1 MSNVLTSNL
10 NTSEYAQYLEEKKYH
25 AGQTLFNQSDFI
37 DGCHIILKGTVHGV
51 VRDDELGRQ
60 AKMDLNFYEG
70 DVLGMTDLM
79 VNADGST
86 IRNFSA
92 VASSEVTSLFISKQ
106 AFHQIEQD
114 EKASAFFFK
123 LALQSASRATFDSH
137 KSTAQDSLLSSA
149 IPEVDYMVANAV
161 LAQQKI
167 QSFSELFIDQL
178 IDHVALE
185 INHHADELAEQTVL
199 ESNMG
204 VKEHKVLKIGLGSI
218 EVAKTLVGKTGIGS
232 MSEPDKG
239 VRIIHTPMGVVFGM
253 IPITNP
259 VETILF
265 KFLSA
270 LKSRNAIIVSSHRK
284 GRDVGL
290 KTVKIIQSV
299 LKKYGAPVN
308 LIQAPQLPASRAVTN
323 AFMTHIDVNFILATG
338 GPSMVK
344 SAYQSGTPAIG
355 VGKGNAPVWICQD
368 SDLKKAVQDVINS
381 KSFDNGIVCGSEN
394 NLIVDRVI
402 ANEFTEHA
410 QMNGAAVLSDDE
422 LKTLVDQAFSSGRLD
437 AHWVGRSAADIC
449 EYLNIQRDYDIKIIV
464 AKVEEGEMDSPFLK
478 EKLAPVLSLSI
489 VDSDQQALNL
499 AKQILQG
506 EGAGH
511 TAIIHSRDDQL
522 IKQYG
527 QAVDVSRILVNT
539 PGTQGCI
546 GAANGLQL
554 SWTLGCGTQGGGS
567 TSDNVTYKHL
577 MNTKRIAYSQ

>member
-1 MSNVLTSNL
+1 MGNVITSNL
-10 NTSEYAQYLEEKKYH
+10 STSEFAQYIEEKKYH
-25 AGQTLFNQSDFI
+25 TGKNLFNQSDI
-37 DGCHIILKGTVHGV
+37 VDGCHIIVKGTVHGV

-60 AKMDLNFYEG
+60 AKMNLNFHEG
-70 DVLGMTDLM
+70 DVLGMTDLL
-79 VNADGST
+79 VNSDGET

-92 VASSEVTSLFISKQ
+92 VASCEVTSFFISKQ
-106 AFHQIEQD
+106 AFQLIQKD

-123 LALQSASRATFDSH
+123 LALQSASKSTFDSH
-137 KSTAQDSLLSSA
+137 KSIAEDSLIDSA
-149 IPEVDYMVANAV
+149 IPEVDFMVANAV

-167 QSFSELFIDQL
+167 QSFSESFIDQL
-178 IDHVALE
+178 INDVALE

-218 EVAKTLVGKTGIGS
+218 EIAKTLVGKTGVGS
-232 MSEPDKG
+232 LSEPDKG
-239 VRIIHTPMGVVFGM
+239 VRTIYTPMGVVFGM

-290 KTVKIIQSV
+290 KTVSIIQSV
-299 LKKYGAPVN
+299 LKKNGAPVN
-308 LIQAPQLPASRAVTN
+308 LIQAPQLPANRVVTN
-323 AFMTHIDVNFILATG
+323 AFMSHIDVNFILATG

-368 SDLKKAVQDVINS
+368 SDLKQAAQDVINS

-394 NLIVDRVI
+394 NLIVDRAVQD
-402 ANEFTEHA
+402 EFIEHA
-410 QMNGAAVLSDDE
+410 QFYGAAVLTDE
-422 LKTLVDQAFSSGRLD
+422 ELQIIIDQAFSSGRLD
-437 AHWVGRSAADIC
+437 AHWVGRCAADIC
-449 EYLNIQRDYDIKIIV
+449 EYLNIKRDYHIKLII
-464 AKVEEGEMDSPFLK
+464 AKVAQDHLDSPFLK

-506 EGAGH
+506 EGSGH
-511 TAIIHSRDDQL
+511 TAIIHSQDDQL
-522 IKQYG
+522 IKRYG

>member
-1 MSNVLTSNL
+1 MTTEL
-10 NTSEYAQYLEEKKYH
+10 NTSEFAHYLEEKKYQ
-25 AGQTLFNQSDFI
+25 AGQNLFNQNDVI
-37 DGCHIILKGTVHGV
+37 DGCHIIVKGTVHGV

-60 AKMDLNFYEG
+60 AKMDLLFCDGE
-70 DVLGMTDLM
+70 VLGMTDLM
-79 VNADGST
+79 ASSEGDDL
-86 IRNFSA
+86 RNFSA
-92 VASSEVTSLFISKQ
+92 VATSEVSSLFISKQ
-106 AFHQIEQD
+106 AFQNMQKD

-123 LALQSASRATFDSH
+123 LALKSASKNTFSSH
-137 KSTAQDSLLSSA
+137 KSMAQDSLLSSA
-149 IPEVDYMVANAV
+149 IPEVDFMVANAV

-167 QSFSELFIDQL
+167 QSFSETFIDQV
-178 IDHVALE
+178 IDDVALE
-185 INHHADELAEQTVL
+185 INQHADELAEQTVL

-232 MSEPDKG
+232 MSEPEKG
-239 VRIIHTPMGVVFGM
+239 VRTIHTPMGVVFGM

-299 LKKYGAPVN
+299 LKKHGAPIN

-323 AFMTHIDVNFILATG
+323 AFMSHIDVNFILATG

-368 SDLKKAVQDVINS
+368 SNLKQAAQDVINS

-394 NLIVDRVI
+394 NLIVDHVVQE
-402 ANEFTEHA
+402 EFIKHA
-410 QMNGAAVLSDDE
+410 ESFGAIMLSQEE
-422 LKTLVDQAFSSGRLD
+422 LQTLIDQAFSSGRLD
-437 AHWVGRSAADIC
+437 AQWVGRSAADIC
-449 EYLNIQRDYDIKIIV
+449 EYLNITRDYEIKLIL
-464 AKVEEGEMDSPFLK
+464 AKVEEDQLDSPFLK
-478 EKLAPVLSLSI
+478 EKLAPVLSLS
-489 VDSDQQALNL
+489 VVNTDQQALNL

-506 EGAGH
+506 EGSGH
-511 TAIIHSRDDQL
+511 TAIIHSQDDQL

-577 MNTKRIAYSQ
+577 MNTKRIANSW

>member
-1 MSNVLTSNL
+1 MSNVITSNL
-10 NTSEYAQYLEEKKYH
+10 NMSEFAQYLEEKKYP
-25 AGQTLFNQSDFI
+25 AGKNLFNQSDVI
-37 DGCHIILKGTVHGV
+37 DGCHIIAKGTVHGV

-60 AKMDLNFYEG
+60 AKMNLNFNEG
-70 DVLGMTDLM
+70 DVLGMTDLL
-79 VNADGST
+79 VNSDVEIT
-86 IRNFSA
+86 RNFSA
-92 VASSEVTSLFISKQ
+92 VASCEVISFFISKQ
-106 AFHQIEQD
+106 AFQQIQQD

-123 LALQSASRATFDSH
+123 LALKSASASTFDSH
-137 KSTAQDSLLSSA
+137 KSIAEDSLLDSA
-149 IPEVDYMVANAV
+149 IPEVDFMVANAV

-167 QSFSELFIDQL
+167 QSFSESFIDQL
-178 IDHVALE
+178 INDVALE
-185 INHHADELAEQTVL
+185 INQHAAELAEQTVL

-204 VKEHKVLKIGLGSI
+204 VQAHKVLKIGLGSI
-218 EVAKTLVGKTGIGS
+218 EIAKTLVGKTGVGS

-239 VRIIHTPMGVVFGM
+239 VRTIYTPMGVVFGM

-290 KTVKIIQSV
+290 KTVNIIQSV
-299 LKKYGAPVN
+299 LKKHGAPVN
-308 LIQAPQLPASRAVTN
+308 LIQTPQLPANRAVTN
-323 AFMTHIDVNFILATG
+323 AFMSHIDVNFILATG

-368 SDLKKAVQDVINS
+368 SNLKQAAQDVINS

-394 NLIVDRVI
+394 NLIVDSAVED
-402 ANEFTEHA
+402 EFIEHA
-410 QMNGAAVLSDDE
+410 QSFGAAVLGGDE
-422 LKTLVDQAFSSGRLD
+422 LQTLTEQAFSSGRLD
-437 AHWVGRSAADIC
+437 AHWVGRCAADIC
-449 EYLNIQRDYDIKIIV
+449 EHLNIKRDYEIKLII
-464 AKVEEGEMDSPFLK
+464 AKVAPGQLDSPFLK
-478 EKLAPVLSLSI
+478 EKLAPVLSLS
-489 VDSDQQALNL
+489 VVGSDQQALNL

-506 EGAGH
+506 EGSGH
-511 TAIIHSRDDQL
+511 TAIIHSQDDQL
-522 IKQYG
+522 IKRYG